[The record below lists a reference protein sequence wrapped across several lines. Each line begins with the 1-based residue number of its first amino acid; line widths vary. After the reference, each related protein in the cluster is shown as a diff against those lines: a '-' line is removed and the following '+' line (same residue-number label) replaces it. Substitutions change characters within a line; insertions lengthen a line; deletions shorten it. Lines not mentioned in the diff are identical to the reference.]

1 MYFISRIF
9 IFVATLSL
17 FVQCKEAPNTPNE
30 TTSEINLVQHAE
42 GFSIVEYADF
52 SILKVK
58 NAYPEAKEVY
68 TYVLHKKNVQLPDS
82 LSSFTKIQVPV
93 QKIIVTSTTHIPSIE
108 MLQSENTIVG
118 FPSTHYISSEK
129 TRALIDNGSI
139 REIGSNQSLNTEL
152 ILDLN
157 PDIIVGFSVD
167 GDLKTYK
174 NLEKNGQKIIFNAD
188 WTEKTPLGKAEW
200 VKFFGALY
208 DKNEEANIIFSEIE
222 KSYNEALS
230 LVKNVKNKPTV
241 MAGSIYE
248 DQWYLPQGDSWAAL
262 FLKDANGNYLWKDSK
277 GTGSLA
283 LSFETVLDKA
293 KDADFWINPGQF
305 TSLDEILKNN
315 SNYMYFKAVKN
326 KNIYTSSTKKGKTGG
341 VIFYELA
348 PNRPDLVL
356 KDIVKI
362 LHPEVLPD
370 YELYFFEKLK

>member
-1 MYFISRIF
+1 MKITIR
-9 IFVATLSL
+9 L
-17 FVQCKEAPNTPNE
+17 FLILVTSVLITQCKNTE
-30 TTSEINLVQHAE
+30 SESIIVSENSNLVQHAE
-42 GFSIVEYADF
+42 GFSLIEYDGF

-68 TYVLHKKNVQLPDS
+68 TYVLHKENAKLHDS
-82 LSSFTKIQVPV
+82 LNSYTKIQIPI

-108 MLQSENTIVG
+108 MLQSEKTIVG
-118 FPSTHYISSEK
+118 FPSTHYVSSEK
-129 TRALIDNGSI
+129 TRNLIDNGTI
-139 REIGSNQSLNTEL
+139 LEIGSNQSLNTEL
-152 ILDLN
+152 IFDLN

-208 DKNEEANIIFSEIE
+208 DKNEEANSIFSEIE

-283 LSFETVLDKA
+283 LSFETVLDTA

-305 TSLDEILKNN
+305 TSLDEILTTN
-315 SNYMYFKAVKN
+315 SNYKYFKAVQN
-326 KNIYTSSTKKGKTGG
+326 KNIYTSSSKKGKTGG

-370 YELYFFEKLK
+370 YELYFFEKLN

>member
-1 MYFISRIF
+1 MRFIYPFLVLVYS
-9 IFVATLSL
+9 LSL
-17 FVQCKEAPNTPNE
+17 FTQCKKASKATNKIF
-30 TTSEINLVQHAE
+30 SEVNIVKHSE
-42 GFSIVEYADF
+42 GFSIVEYDKF

-68 TYVLHKKNVQLPDS
+68 TYVLHKKNAKLPDS
-82 LSSFTKIQVPV
+82 LKLYTKIQVPV

-129 TRALIDNGSI
+129 TRTLIDNGAI

-200 VKFFGALY
+200 IKFFGVLY
-208 DKNEEANIIFSEIE
+208 DKNNEARTIFSKIE
-222 KSYNEALS
+222 KDYNDAVS
-230 LVKNVKNKPTV
+230 LVKNIKIQPTIF
-241 MAGSIYE
+241 AGSIYE

-262 FLKDANGNYLWKDSK
+262 FLKEANGNYLWKDSK

-305 TSLDEILKNN
+305 TSLDEILKTN
-315 SNYMYFKAVKN
+315 SNYKHFKAVQN
-326 KNIYTSSTKKGKTGG
+326 KSIYTSSSKKGKTGG

-370 YELYFFEKLK
+370 YELYFFEKLN